1 MIVLDPSL
9 KEGLINSLLTNS
21 ELESCRSQPSLEN
34 SKPQICYSQPQLDV
48 NNLQSSNMQSLLH
61 TSQPQIVYSRPQVD
75 TNIFQPSNTQS
86 VLHASQPQLGVNN
99 LQSSNSNNQNQLSVR
114 KSESISQSDSIIH
127 TWKSNEEDLLV
138 SLRHDKNDQFTQTKN
153 HSLLWKAIAEE
164 INKTLNCNITS
175 TQAMNKYF
183 SLKKKW
189 KEVVDAGTGTEAKF
203 FRQKNDFDQL
213 YGTKASTKPQFLLDS
228 TKSPV
233 EYRDIEKAE
242 MSGDL
247 QPPSVKKEIPARKPK
262 ESKSRIKRRST
273 EIVEMM
279 ERQNTEF
286 HERMEQHH
294 QAKMTRM
301 DRFLDLYEKDVN
313 SNTN

>member
-1 MIVLDPSL
+1 LSHT
-9 KEGLINSLLTNS
+9 EA
-21 ELESCRSQPSLEN
+21 
-34 SKPQICYSQPQLDV
+34 
-48 NNLQSSNMQSLLH
+48 NN
-61 TSQPQIVYSRPQVD
+61 
-75 TNIFQPSNTQS
+75 FQPSNTQS
-86 VLHASQPQLGVNN
+86 VLHASQLQLGVNN
-99 LQSSNSNNQNQLSVR
+99 LQSSNNNNQNQLSVR

-247 QPPSVKKEIPARKPK
+247 PTPQCKKGDASKKTKRKQIK
-262 ESKSRIKRRST
+262 NKRAMMTLSRSPETTAFQCWNVNI
-273 EIVEMM
+273 
-279 ERQNTEF
+279 
-286 HERMEQHH
+286 
-294 QAKMTRM
+294 
-301 DRFLDLYEKDVN
+301 FLY
-313 SNTN
+313 

>member
-1 MIVLDPSL
+1 MAS
-9 KEGLINSLLTNS
+9 
-21 ELESCRSQPSLEN
+21 
-34 SKPQICYSQPQLDV
+34 
-48 NNLQSSNMQSLLH
+48 
-61 TSQPQIVYSRPQVD
+61 
-75 TNIFQPSNTQS
+75 PSNTQS
-86 VLHASQPQLGVNN
+86 VLHASQLQLGVNN
-99 LQSSNSNNQNQLSVR
+99 LQSSNNNNQNQLSVR

-127 TWKSNEEDLLV
+127 TSNEEDLLV

-247 QPPSVKKEIPARKPK
+247 QPPSVKKEMPARKTK
-262 ESKSRIKRRST
+262 EK
-273 EIVEMM
+273 MM

-313 SNTN
+313 SKTN